1 MKRRAFSD
9 AYQDV
14 ETCFMRVSDIVA
26 AGGLVIQPPWAT
38 FEQAVEGLV
47 ASLVENA
54 QLRPT
59 LAEAAIRAVC
69 ERERLAS
76 TAIVE
81 IGVSIPHARIEGV
94 DGLVAAIAGSP
105 TAVYY
110 HMQRVPITLMA
121 LVLSAPNRAGE
132 HLNFLSKLSMLLQSE
147 SLRFALCHAANRAAA
162 LAVLRGQPGA

>member
-1 MKRRAFSD
+1 
-9 AYQDV
+9 
-14 ETCFMRVSDIVA
+14 MRVSEIVA
-26 AGGLVIQPPWAT
+26 AGGLILQPAWAT

-47 ASLVENA
+47 ASLVGNG
-54 QLRPT
+54 QLRPV
-59 LAEAAIRAVC
+59 LAERAVRAVC

-81 IGVSIPHARIEGV
+81 IGVSVPHARLNGV
-94 DGLVAAIAGSP
+94 DGVVAAIAGSP

-121 LVLSAPNRAGE
+121 LVLSAPDRAGE

-147 SLRFALCHAANRAAA
+147 SLRFGLCHAADQAAA
-162 LAVLRGQPGA
+162 LAILRSQGA